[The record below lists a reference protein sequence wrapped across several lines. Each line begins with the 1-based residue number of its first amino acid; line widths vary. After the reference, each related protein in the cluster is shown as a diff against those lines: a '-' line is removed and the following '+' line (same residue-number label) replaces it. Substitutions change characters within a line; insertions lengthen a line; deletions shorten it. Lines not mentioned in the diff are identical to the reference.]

1 MTFNEFKYLCNDM
14 KAIIEPGLCCIAEHE
29 GKFIGFSFSFPDLNQ
44 VLKNVKR
51 GRLFPFGIFKLLFRR
66 KKINNLRVVVLGV
79 IDGYRKL
86 GIEACFYAR
95 IINYCKKHNML
106 GGEASLI
113 LENNEMMNQALIN
126 IKGEIYKTY
135 RMYKLPL

>member
-1 MTFNEFKYLCNDM
+1 
-14 KAIIEPGLCCIAEHE
+14 
-29 GKFIGFSFSFPDLNQ
+29 
-44 VLKNVKR
+44 
-51 GRLFPFGIFKLLFRR
+51 
-66 KKINNLRVVVLGV
+66 
-79 IDGYRKL
+79 
-86 GIEACFYAR
+86 
-95 IINYCKKHNML
+95 ML